1 MKNSG
6 GEKWG
11 KSCTHSVR
19 RAHDTPPTTRLNI
32 TQTRP
37 LFIAIAAFL
46 RGLGALREQR
56 TPSRGGQWGAGWGT
70 PGSGVGNPGERGGE
84 PRGAGWGA
92 LWSSPGES
100 DGEPWGARW
109 RNTERSTQHHR
120 ARNQVGRSGRP
131 SQPTIAFDQERSGA
145 PRSPGAPHSQQLCAY
160 DVSRRPCDYPSV
172 VPDPE

>member
-1 MKNSG
+1 MVSIKNSG

-19 RAHDTPPTTRLNI
+19 RAHVTTSHHTPQHHPDEA
-32 TQTRP
+32 
-37 LFIAIAAFL
+37 LFIAIAAFF

-70 PGSGVGNPGERGGE
+70 PGSRVGSIVEQ
-84 PRGAGWGA
+84 PRGAGR
-92 LWSSPGES
+92 
-100 DGEPWGARW
+100 GARW
-109 RNTERSTQHHR
+109 SNTERSTQHHR

-131 SQPTIAFDQERSGA
+131 SQPAIAFDEERSGA
-145 PRSPGAPHSQQLCAY
+145 PRSPGAPHSRQLCAY

>member
-1 MKNSG
+1 MFSIKKSG

-19 RAHDTPPTTRLNI
+19 RAHDTTSHHTPQHHPDEA
-32 TQTRP
+32 
-37 LFIAIAAFL
+37 LFIAIAAIL
-46 RGLGALREQR
+46 RGLGALREQH

-70 PGSGVGNPGERGGE
+70 PGSGMGSIVEQ

-109 RNTERSTQHHR
+109 SNTERSTQHHR

-131 SQPTIAFDQERSGA
+131 SQPAIAFDEERSGA
-145 PRSPGAPHSQQLCAY
+145 PRSPGAPHSRELCAY

>member
-1 MKNSG
+1 MFSIKNSG

-19 RAHDTPPTTRLNI
+19 RAHDAPPTTHRNI
-32 TQTRP
+32 TQTKPYSLQLRRFYEAWAHSENSAPP
-37 LFIAIAAFL
+37 L
-46 RGLGALREQR
+46 GED
-56 TPSRGGQWGAGWGT
+56 S
-70 PGSGVGNPGERGGE
+70 GERGGE

-109 RNTERSTQHHR
+109 SNTERSTQHHR

-131 SQPTIAFDQERSGA
+131 SQPAIAFDEERSGA
-145 PRSPGAPHSQQLCAY
+145 PRSPGAPHSRQLCAY

>member
-1 MKNSG
+1 MVSIKNSG

-19 RAHDTPPTTRLNI
+19 RAHDTTSHHTPQHHPDEA
-32 TQTRP
+32 
-37 LFIAIAAFL
+37 LFIAITAFL

-56 TPSRGGQWGAGWGT
+56 TPLGEDS
-70 PGSGVGNPGERGGE
+70 GERGGE

-109 RNTERSTQHHR
+109 SNTERSTQHHR
-120 ARNQVGRSGRP
+120 ARNQVGRSGGP
-131 SQPTIAFDQERSGA
+131 SQPAIAFDEERSGA
-145 PRSPGAPHSQQLCAY
+145 PRSPGAPHSRQLCPY

>member
-1 MKNSG
+1 MFSIKNSG

-19 RAHDTPPTTRLNI
+19 RAHAPSHHTPQHHPEET
-32 TQTRP
+32 

-56 TPSRGGQWGAGWGT
+56 NPSRGGQWGAGWGT
-70 PGSGVGNPGERGGE
+70 PGSGVGSIVEQ
-84 PRGAGWGA
+84 PRGVGWRTLG
-92 LWSSPGES
+92 SKVE
-100 DGEPWGARW
+100 E
-109 RNTERSTQHHR
+109 HR
-120 ARNQVGRSGRP
+120 AVHTAPQSTESSGRSSGP
-131 SQPTIAFDQERSGA
+131 SQPAIAFDEERSGA
-145 PRSPGAPHSQQLCAY
+145 PRSPGAPHSRQLCAY

>member
-19 RAHDTPPTTRLNI
+19 RAHDTPPTTHLNI

-70 PGSGVGNPGERGGE
+70 PGSGVGSIVEQ
-84 PRGAGWGA
+84 PRGVGWRTLGSKVEEHRAVHTTPQGKESSGQIRQTISADNRIRPRTKWGA
-92 LWSSPGES
+92 P
-100 DGEPWGARW
+100 
-109 RNTERSTQHHR
+109 
-120 ARNQVGRSGRP
+120 
-131 SQPTIAFDQERSGA
+131 
-145 PRSPGAPHSQQLCAY
+145 
-160 DVSRRPCDYPSV
+160 VSRRAPLSTAVCVRRQSSPLRLSQRRS
-172 VPDPE
+172 